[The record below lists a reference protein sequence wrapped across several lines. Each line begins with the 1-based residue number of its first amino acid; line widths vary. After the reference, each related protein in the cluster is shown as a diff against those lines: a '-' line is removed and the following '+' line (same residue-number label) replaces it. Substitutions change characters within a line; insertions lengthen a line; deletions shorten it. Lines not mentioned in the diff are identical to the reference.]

1 MIESPIKRKSLHY
14 PKDFVP
20 ASAKPAP
27 HSKRF
32 TFNED
37 YQIDASIIKKYS
49 ESIDEEKR
57 IEENQSARVS
67 SVINP

>member
-20 ASAKPAP
+20 ANSKPTP
-27 HSKRF
+27 QNKRF

-49 ESIDEEKR
+49 ESIEE
-57 IEENQSARVS
+57 
-67 SVINP
+67 